1 VPAWLADWSLE
12 LPALPAWLTRLPL
25 VSVGIAVVWL
35 LSLLTIELGF
45 SGARREAEGR
55 LLTAA
60 RFAIEHPEVDV
71 DPRLLPVTHAVLPGF
86 ESNEMFAFLRSGRGT
101 DHSSQARFDALSGA
115 AFAALDAHPY
125 RVVGVVPVRLGW
137 HAPLLHVWVHSG
149 WAHGLVTLLVFL
161 LVAPA
166 LEALWGRAVLAAG
179 LALMALAGAASFAVV
194 FPESDQAYLG
204 GSALVAG
211 CLAALAVRFQREP
224 VELLGWLPPL
234 ATSPVSVPAL
244 GLLGL
249 WAAYEAVLYWAVPGA
264 FPGLDSAVGW
274 VAHAGGAV
282 AGALVALAVQRL
294 GLEPVRRQAPV
305 KTSSGP
311 KPAAVFSFHEVLA
324 ARQRGEHDR
333 AFALLEAEVRRSARN
348 RDAVTTWFQMCVER
362 NEVQRAVPAVSQ
374 LVREE
379 LRRGAGEIAVTQWLE
394 LISHEPRAR
403 LDPDTLLR
411 LAPVVRQQQ
420 GDEQALVALQHAL
433 DAGKALSP
441 GLAARLAAQAAELDA
456 NLAATAARRALA
468 GDGLD
473 PAARAE
479 CEAIAARAAKPDD
492 DDEMPVVAAKTAAP
506 SVFYQEAD
514 RSAFGA
520 IGEWSALDSFPDGAL
535 TEARPVR
542 LAAQGVVV
550 EADGRGE
557 WPLAFDRVRA
567 VAVAGVRGL
576 TQRPVVLVDLMVDGG
591 GTERPLTLV
600 RLRSDRFDP
609 RKLMPEVSQ
618 PLAALLGFARRIA
631 EGARAPLLPAADGS
645 AARGDLPVFES
656 LDAYHDQ
663 VLRPAARSFG

>member
-1 VPAWLADWSLE
+1 
-12 LPALPAWLTRLPL
+12 
-25 VSVGIAVVWL
+25 
-35 LSLLTIELGF
+35 
-45 SGARREAEGR
+45 
-55 LLTAA
+55 
-60 RFAIEHPEVDV
+60 
-71 DPRLLPVTHAVLPGF
+71 
-86 ESNEMFAFLRSGRGT
+86 
-101 DHSSQARFDALSGA
+101 
-115 AFAALDAHPY
+115 
-125 RVVGVVPVRLGW
+125 
-137 HAPLLHVWVHSG
+137 
-149 WAHGLVTLLVFL
+149 
-161 LVAPA
+161 
-166 LEALWGRAVLAAG
+166 
-179 LALMALAGAASFAVV
+179 
-194 FPESDQAYLG
+194 
-204 GSALVAG
+204 
-211 CLAALAVRFQREP
+211 
-224 VELLGWLPPL
+224 
-234 ATSPVSVPAL
+234 
-244 GLLGL
+244 
-249 WAAYEAVLYWAVPGA
+249 
-264 FPGLDSAVGW
+264 
-274 VAHAGGAV
+274 
-282 AGALVALAVQRL
+282 
-294 GLEPVRRQAPV
+294 
-305 KTSSGP
+305 
-311 KPAAVFSFHEVLA
+311 VFSFQEVLA

-362 NEVQRAVPAVSQ
+362 NDVQRAVPAVSQ

-403 LDPDTLLR
+403 LDPETLLR

-433 DAGKALSP
+433 DAGKGLTP
-441 GLAARLAAQAAELDA
+441 GLAARLAVQAAELDA

-479 CEAIAARAAKPDD
+479 CEAIAARSAKPED
-492 DDEMPVVAAKTAAP
+492 DDEMPVVAAKTPAP

-520 IGEWSALDSFPDGAL
+520 IGEAWSALDSFPDGAL
-535 TEARPVR
+535 SEARPVR
-542 LAAQGVVV
+542 LAAQGLVV

-609 RKLMPEVSQ
+609 RKLMPDASQ

-631 EGARAPLLPAADGS
+631 EGARAPLLPSTDGAATPG
-645 AARGDLPVFES
+645 GVPVFES
-656 LDAYHDQ
+656 LDAYHEQ